1 MSHSDSKESV
11 RKNDIKMGSKNNI
24 QIEEQVEE
32 NSNILNKAKKQES
45 PFEITQ

>member
-32 NSNILNKAKKQES
+32 NSNILNKARENES
-45 PFEITQ
+45 PLEITQ

>member
-11 RKNDIKMGSKNNI
+11 RKNDIKMGSKNNV
-24 QIEEQVEE
+24 QIDENFEE
-32 NSNILNKAKKQES
+32 NNNIISKFKDQES